1 MTDNRGRESAS
12 KTRKTVAA
20 ACAAALV
27 CALAAGAAVLA
38 GSVEVVRTAAPEPE
52 AQEPAQEDR
61 KPDKAAKTPQELA
74 DEQLPQEARDARE
87 AYGDAER
94 EVVGILSGCV
104 WTARTA
110 GLALAFDD
118 TTFTES
124 YGGEAACT
132 AYVVLAASA
141 PETSSSD
148 GVETTRRHFTV
159 QTPSG
164 TYMAALTTEAY
175 SDDSASVTTLECDAF
190 SRSGSWT
197 AAARAESVVV
207 EGPDEAWYAQNGTT
221 SQALV
226 DAFDAFVGASWP
238 TVSRAVWDGTVSYDY
253 SRGAAVLPFRLDDAA
268 RIRVQAVLDL
278 ATGAFAV
285 EVV

>member
-12 KTRKTVAA
+12 KTRKTAAA

-38 GSVEVVRTAAPEPE
+38 GSVEVVRTATPKPE

-61 KPDKAAKTPQELA
+61 KPDEAAKTPQELA
-74 DEQLPQEARDARE
+74 DEQLPQEARDARGG
-87 AYGDAER
+87 YGDAER

-110 GLALAFDD
+110 GLSLSFDG

-175 SDDSASVTTLECDAF
+175 SDGSASVTTLECDAF
-190 SRSGSWT
+190 SRSVSWT

-238 TVSRAVWDGTVSYDY
+238 TVSCAAWDGTVSYDY

-268 RIRVQAVLDL
+268 RTSVQAVLDL
-278 ATGAFAV
+278 ATGTFAV
-285 EVV
+285 EVA

>member
-1 MTDNRGRESAS
+1 MTDREREGVS
-12 KTRKTVAA
+12 KTRKTAVTV
-20 ACAAALV
+20 CAAALV

-38 GSVEVVRTAAPEPE
+38 GSVEVERTATPEPE
-52 AQEPAQEDR
+52 SQEPARGDQQPEE
-61 KPDKAAKTPQELA
+61 AAKTPQELA
-74 DEQLPQEARDARE
+74 DEQLPQEARDARDG
-87 AYGDAER
+87 YGDAER
-94 EVVGILSGCV
+94 EIVGALSGCV

-110 GLALAFDD
+110 GLALTFDG
-118 TTFTES
+118 TTFTEA

-141 PETSSSD
+141 PETSSSG

-175 SDDSASVTTLECDAF
+175 SDGSASVTTLECNAF

-207 EGPDEAWYAQNGTT
+207 EGPDEAWYGQNGTT

-238 TVSRAVWDGTVSYDY
+238 TVSCAVWDGTVSYDY

-268 RIRVQAVLDL
+268 GTRVQAVLDL
-278 ATGAFAV
+278 ATGTFAV
-285 EVV
+285 EAA